1 MIKYYDLISVDLA
14 KDYKIYDAY
23 TLVKLPTT
31 EKPEMSS
38 ADYAAVKN
46 FADTTLTEGLTDN
59 INDFFDKW
67 HFDRYDFTVIKIEN
81 NTVTEVYF
89 WAK

>member
-14 KDYKIYDAY
+14 NDYKIYDAY
-23 TLVKLPTT
+23 TLMKLPSS
-31 EKPEMSS
+31 EKPDKSS

-46 FADTTLTEGLTDN
+46 FADTALPEGLTDT